1 MRRCSARS
9 ARLRQASAAPSR
21 RALSTGSARRASSRQ
36 VTACLRYAA
45 GVSTTVLPLP
55 SQKLGR
61 PIIKIRLN
69 CRALTSTC
77 QAAIE
82 PADQY
87 AGMPSMPTGI
97 DPASLSNIDHCRSHG
112 IDRITVWCLT
122 PFCCHQGMV
131 TFEAFAAH
139 GAGETTKFLSV
150 KPRLKCTKCG
160 GRGPSKSAGMKA
172 ALGTLVCALLPFRST
187 ANFRGALA
195 QSMPL
200 WPSISRPFFAALSW
214 HLIPG
219 GTRTGGDGLEHS
231 RRLSA
236 KRH

>member
-45 GVSTTVLPLP
+45 GVSTMVLPLP

-97 DPASLSNIDHCRSHG
+97 DPASLPNIDHCRSHG

-139 GAGETTKFLSV
+139 GAGETTKLLSV

-160 GRGPSKSAGMKA
+160 GRHADLQA
-172 ALGTLVCALLPFRST
+172 NWLQRST
-187 ANFRGALA
+187 DTVV
-195 QSMPL
+195 SYCTDK
-200 WPSISRPFFAALSW
+200 RPREDRSDL
-214 HLIPG
+214 LV
-219 GTRTGGDGLEHS
+219 E
-231 RRLSA
+231 RRA
-236 KRH
+236 KVKPARPQ